1 MASKVLLVC
10 SSTPERV
17 RKAID
22 RFPNDPVFQNYSL
35 DLLCTAGDLPE
46 LEKWTQVEQRL
57 VFPKRRDAPAA
68 ARLWAH
74 VARARYAVVVVLW
87 CLDPDKALAKAFA
100 LLCLGRRV
108 LVFNENIDCAFLS
121 FSFLWSFTKSR
132 IRSGAFD
139 QTLWVRVLVSPLK
152 NGIWGLLRLL
162 LFPARFTVLLVSVT
176 LLHLRKDSGER
187 G

>member
-10 SSTPERV
+10 SSTPDQV

-22 RFPNDPVFQNYSL
+22 RFPNDPAFHNYSL
-35 DLLCTAGDLPE
+35 DLLCTVGDLPE
-46 LEKWTQVEQRL
+46 LEKWTHVEQRM
-57 VFPKRRDAPAA
+57 VFPKRRDIPAA
-68 ARLWAH
+68 ARLWTH
-74 VARARYAVVVVLW
+74 LARERYAVVVVLW
-87 CLDPDKALAKAFA
+87 CLDPGKALPKAFA

-139 QTLWVRVLVSPLK
+139 QTAWVRVLVSPLK
-152 NGIWGLLRLL
+152 NGVWGLLRLL
-162 LFPARFTVLLVSVT
+162 LFPLRFAVLLVSVT
-176 LLHLRKDSGER
+176 LLHLREDSGER
-187 G
+187 D